1 MYCSKALLSIFGLTL
16 VYIVS
21 VNASAAG
28 EEPGP
33 FEDRTEINLF
43 IDEMVAEHKF
53 DKKELTA
60 LFDKA
65 RLHQSII
72 DAISRPAESK
82 PWYEYRP
89 IFVTRS
95 RVRGGV
101 LFWQEN
107 EAVIKQVSEKYQVK
121 PEIIVAIVGVETR
134 YGRHKGNYPILD
146 SLATLAFAYPPRA
159 KFFRSELK
167 HYLLMAKEEGFD
179 PLEHKGSYAGA
190 MGMPQFIS
198 SSFRSYAV
206 DFDNDGKR
214 DLWENTAD
222 ALGSV
227 GNYFK
232 RHGWTAGQPIAHKVE
247 VNGIKYKELLTKS
260 LKPKHTQDELMLA
273 GVTLPGDIPKDI
285 KGKLIELDSG
295 DGPEYWVIW
304 DNFYVISRYNHS
316 ALYSMAVFQLS
327 QEILESR

>member
-1 MYCSKALLSIFGLTL
+1 MYCSKTLLSVIGLL
-16 VYIVS
+16 LLSLLNIS
-21 VNASAAG
+21 SLAAA

-43 IDEMVAEHKF
+43 IEEMVAEHKF
-53 DKKELTA
+53 DKTELTA
-60 LFDKA
+60 LFDKV

-89 IFVTRS
+89 IFVNRS

-101 LFWQEN
+101 VFWQEN
-107 EAVIKQVSEKYQVK
+107 EEIIKKVSEHYQVK

-134 YGRHKGNYPILD
+134 YGRHKGTYPILD
-146 SLATLAFAYPPRA
+146 SLSTLAFAYPPRA

-179 PLEHKGSYAGA
+179 PLELKGSYAGA

-198 SSFRSYAV
+198 SSFRRYAV
-206 DFDNDGKR
+206 DFDKSGKR
-214 DLWENTAD
+214 DLWDNTAD

-232 RHGWTAGQPIAHKVE
+232 RHGWTAGKPIAHKVE

-260 LKPKHTQDELMLA
+260 LKPKYSQDELMLA
-273 GVTLPGDIPKDI
+273 GVTLPGEIPTNI
-285 KGKLIELDSG
+285 KGNLIELDSG

-327 QEILESR
+327 QEILKSR